1 MPLCSGAGLC
11 RSSSSSID
19 STEKKKKKRGK
30 IEITAPIKDDDS
42 VQYWRN
48 YLWKRRWRWRG
59 VEYKDEERDKEREVA
74 EEEKLRPESSPR
86 NSIGLSR
93 SLCIVSQSPI
103 KRIVWNQSL
112 IFVSPCP
119 L

>member
-1 MPLCSGAGLC
+1 MTLYNIGA
-11 RSSSSSID
+11 IIY
-19 STEKKKKKRGK
+19 GK
-30 IEITAPIKDDDS
+30 EGGD
-42 VQYWRN
+42 
-48 YLWKRRWRWRG
+48 G
-59 VEYKDEERDKEREVA
+59 EVECKDEERDRKREVA
-74 EEEKLRPESSPR
+74 EEEKLRPESLPR
-86 NSIGLSR
+86 NSIGLGR